1 MVVEDK
7 ILEVNNISFSYEDNL
22 IFENISFSKSTAIT
36 ILATYDAPLCHDFFR
51 YVSHAKKF
59 IADIIAIV
67 NVLFI
72 IVPAKLLYANTKN
85 NVVTIITIFVAVYCL
100 KLFL

>member
-1 MVVEDK
+1 MK
-7 ILEVNNISFSYEDNL
+7 ILVIPIEV
-22 IFENISFSKSTAIT
+22 FENISFSKSTAIT
-36 ILATYDAPLCHDFFR
+36 ILAAYDAPLCHDFFR

-59 IADIIAIV
+59 TADIIAIV

-72 IVPAKLLYANTKN
+72 IVSAKLLYANTKN